1 MAQGGVDI
9 TACLEALSQ
18 RLVDAAAI
26 AQAAVT
32 CARSGSQREA
42 VGISMQ
48 LDLLLGEAQTL
59 HGAVCLLSR
68 KEAPPRTM

>member
-1 MAQGGVDI
+1 MTQGGVDI
-9 TACLEALSQ
+9 PVCLEALSR
-18 RLVDAAAI
+18 RLVDATAI

-32 CARSGSQREA
+32 CAHSGSQREA

-59 HGAVCLLSR
+59 HGAVRLLSR
-68 KEAPPRTM
+68 EDAQRAT